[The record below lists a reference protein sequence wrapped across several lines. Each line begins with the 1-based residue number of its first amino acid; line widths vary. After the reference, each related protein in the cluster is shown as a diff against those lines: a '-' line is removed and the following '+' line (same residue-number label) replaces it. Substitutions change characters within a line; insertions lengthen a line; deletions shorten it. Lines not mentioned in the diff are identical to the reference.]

1 MAFGNGRP
9 GLHAACAAGGLALV
23 LAACGESA
31 PEAGGEEGAVPP
43 AEGQQGQVME
53 PAEDQQSMLTGD
65 QLDDVEDTP
74 EQ

>member
-1 MAFGNGRP
+1 MVFRDGRL
-9 GLHAACAAGGLALV
+9 GLRTACVGGALALL
-23 LAACGESA
+23 LAACGEPT

-53 PAEDQQSMLTGD
+53 PAEEQQSLLTGD
-65 QLDDVEDTP
+65 QLGDVEDTT